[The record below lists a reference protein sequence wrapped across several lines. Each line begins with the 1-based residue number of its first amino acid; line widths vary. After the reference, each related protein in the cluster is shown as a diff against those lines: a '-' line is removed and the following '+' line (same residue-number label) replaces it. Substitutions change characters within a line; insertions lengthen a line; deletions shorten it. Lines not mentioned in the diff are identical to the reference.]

1 MIILRLYFFDYFV
14 SLILVKMIGIIKFLL
29 NYKEGNNENGC
40 VFFRVYKDLVLFY

>member
-29 NYKEGNNENGC
+29 NYKEGNNENEC
-40 VFFRVYKDLVLFY
+40 VFLECIKI

>member
-40 VFFRVYKDLVLFY
+40 VFRVYKDLVLFY

>member
-40 VFFRVYKDLVLFY
+40 VF